1 MDIKTNATVLMV
13 AGEHNSENSF
23 VWSNSLYDQ
32 IENAMLITRRG
43 DGSTAYYE
51 LGEATKIIDEYLA
64 HGTLPPPN
72 TFVDS

>member
-13 AGEHNSENSF
+13 AGEHDSENSI

-32 IENAMLITRRG
+32 ISNAVMITRRG
-43 DGSTAYYE
+43 DGSTAYYDI
-51 LGEATKIIDEYLA
+51 GEATKIIDDYLA
-64 HGTLPPPN
+64 YGTLPAPN